1 MLRRLLLSLVL
12 VTAATAANA
21 TVVVPTCGFG
31 CEEGGGGVIL
41 ESAGDSFAIA
51 FDGRIKHE
59 AAPGLG
65 AIAHFLVIEFDGAA
79 GRVVLEITLS
89 NTTDPERY
97 LTSRVSALSF
107 DLEVTLAS
115 ESMYRTAEWSEAP
128 ATPSVKRIDVCA
140 TAQPKHCGG
149 GVHPGAPGSF
159 TLTLELEAPL
169 QALSLSQFAVRYED
183 VKTSDGVVL
192 GSGIGCGRVVP
203 EPRLVALLGVAGLAL
218 LGRRRA

>member
-1 MLRRLLLSLVL
+1 MLRRLLLSLAL

-31 CEEGGGGVIL
+31 CEEGGDAVIL

-51 FDGRIKHE
+51 FDGRIKHD

-65 AIAHFLVIEFDGAA
+65 ALAHFLVTEFDGAA

-97 LTSRVSALSF
+97 LTSRVSGLSF
-107 DLEVTLAS
+107 DLEVTAS
-115 ESMYRTAEWSEAP
+115 EATYRTAEWSEAP

-140 TAQPKHCGG
+140 TTEPKHCGG
-149 GVHPGAPGSF
+149 GVHPGEPGTF

-192 GSGIGCGRVVP
+192 GSGIGCGQVVP